1 MSKAGFVNER
11 STYLI
16 QLLQPLKGDCRD
28 LKIRKWWTLNLPSL
42 KVMTRAGLEKG
53 EQAPGDT
60 PQALNLTSYPDQGFR
75 RLAMYM
81 TSTPEYSSSVSM
93 NSS

>member
-1 MSKAGFVNER
+1 MQHIPFE
-11 STYLI
+11 
-16 QLLQPLKGDCRD
+16 LLQPLKGDWRD
-28 LKIRKWWTLNLPSL
+28 LRNDANDRIRRWWTLNLPSL

-60 PQALNLTSYPDQGFR
+60 PHALNLTSYHDQGFR